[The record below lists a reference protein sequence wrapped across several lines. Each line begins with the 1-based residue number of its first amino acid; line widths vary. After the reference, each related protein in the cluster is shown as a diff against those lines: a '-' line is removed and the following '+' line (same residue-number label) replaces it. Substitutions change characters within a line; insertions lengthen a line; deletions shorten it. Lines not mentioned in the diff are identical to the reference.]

1 MRNLVCVK
9 TLLIFQNAKYMH
21 FFVSVPC
28 LAEADAALVL
38 VKYEIIAADLMLD
51 YARNSIAKQCGWRL
65 YSCCINSSLLRV
77 PLKSHIFGAVSHIN
91 N

>member
-1 MRNLVCVK
+1 MCVK
-9 TLLIFQNAKYMH
+9 TLLIFQNAKYLH
-21 FFVSVPC
+21 LFVSVPC

-38 VKYEIIAADLMLD
+38 VKCEIISADLMLD
-51 YARNSIAKQCGWRL
+51 YAHISIAKQCGWRL

-77 PLKSHIFGAVSHIN
+77 PLKSQIFEAVSHIN